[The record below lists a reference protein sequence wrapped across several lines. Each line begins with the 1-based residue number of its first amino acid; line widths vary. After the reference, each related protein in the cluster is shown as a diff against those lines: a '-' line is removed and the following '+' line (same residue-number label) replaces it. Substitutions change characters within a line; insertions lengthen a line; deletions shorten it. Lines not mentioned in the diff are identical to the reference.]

1 MAGSGEKSL
10 EISVRGFVILI
21 DDEVSSI
28 ISSDLTRNYGSNPLS
43 TSMFDANCIGWLS
56 GLIRAINS
64 KSSSSIVL
72 YSVHWGY
79 SCIHGRSCF

>member
-1 MAGSGEKSL
+1 MSSNLIYTENITIRGDCNFLMAGSGEKSL

-43 TSMFDANCIGWLS
+43 TSMFDANCIG
-56 GLIRAINS
+56 
-64 KSSSSIVL
+64 
-72 YSVHWGY
+72 
-79 SCIHGRSCF
+79 

>member
-43 TSMFDANCIGWLS
+43 TSMFDANCIG
-56 GLIRAINS
+56 
-64 KSSSSIVL
+64 
-72 YSVHWGY
+72 
-79 SCIHGRSCF
+79 